1 MQGSRINLCYCI
13 KRMEAATMNW
23 FKYFFLI
30 FWQHLKI
37 PRHTFFRTWLQAL
50 KPEFGNQVSSR
61 YFWYIITR
69 TADLLVTRDLTF
81 LFVLQNIHHNRIR
94 SFIHSL
100 MSQCT
105 VRKFRMWLKYP
116 LVQKFI
122 RTPIWVIQIH
132 QMGWLDSLL
141 HYSKVPNNRA
151 PPLIIFGKIFR
162 TPPLLLEP
170 PCLLIFDY

>member
-1 MQGSRINLCYCI
+1 MQESRINLCYCI
-13 KRMEAATMNW
+13 KRMEAATKNW

-69 TADLLVTRDLTF
+69 TVDLLVTRDLTF

-100 MSQCT
+100 KSQCT
-105 VRKFRMWLKYP
+105 VQKFRKISY
-116 LVQKFI
+116 
-122 RTPIWVIQIH
+122 VI
-132 QMGWLDSLL
+132 
-141 HYSKVPNNRA
+141 KVPLSSEVHQN
-151 PPLIIFGKIFR
+151 PYLSDTDLPDGLTWFITPLG
-162 TPPLLLEP
+162 P
-170 PCLLIFDY
+170 